1 MISLYLDSADKSY
14 MIFSQKF
21 YEAMKACGD
30 LQSISNARKLH
41 AHLISMGFGY
51 SIFLQNHLLN
61 MYSKCGSIEEARR
74 VFSEIE
80 NPNVFSWNTM
90 INGLADWGQLTE
102 AMRLFEEMPDR
113 DSVSWNSMMSGY
125 LQNRQYEET
134 LNVFISMTRDSYCR
148 PDPFS
153 FSCVMKAC
161 GSLQVLQFGSQ
172 VHGLAEKFDFGR
184 DPFVETSVLD
194 MYVKCGSMILADQVF
209 HRLARPSIFCWNSM
223 LFGYSKSSGVNKAL
237 QLFHQMPE
245 RDDVSWNTMISILSQ
260 HGFGVPALSIF
271 IEMWNE
277 GFRPNS
283 MTYASVFSACT
294 SILDLEWGRHLHARI
309 VKYESGLDVYMGSG
323 LIDMYAKCGC
333 LKEAKRV
340 FDNLLEHNEVSWTSL
355 IGGYARSGYEEEALM
370 LFNQMREVPVATDR
384 FTLATVLGMCSS
396 RKDISVGTQ
405 LHAYTTKIG
414 LDSSVAVAN
423 ALLTMYGKCGSV
435 ENANRVFH
443 FMPARDIISWTAM
456 ISVFSQLGDVDRA
469 RAYFNEI
476 PERNVITWNSM
487 LATYLQYGFQEECL
501 KLYTLMLR
509 EGVYPDWITF
519 ATVFGAC
526 AGAAMLRLGN
536 QIIAQTTKFGFNF
549 DVSVANS
556 IVTMYSR
563 CGRINEAREVF
574 DSIINKDL
582 VSWNAMMTGYAHN
595 GQGKKVIEIF
605 EEMLKLDMAPDHIS
619 YIAILSGCSHSGLIS
634 EGQYYFDFMIKDHG
648 LCPRSEHF
656 VCMIDLL
663 GRAGFLE
670 QAKNLIDNM
679 PIKPSASIWGALL
692 GACRI
697 HGNTELAECAVKNLL
712 ELDPE
717 DSGSYVLL
725 ANIYSDVGRLDG
737 VSVVRKLMRE
747 KGIRKNPG
755 CSWIEVDNRV
765 HVFTVDDTNHP
776 QINDVHRML
785 EDLIKKI
792 EDTGNYVNKISTSRS
807 QGYHSEKLAVAFG
820 LISLPPWMPIH
831 VMKNLRI
838 CPDCHIVIKLISL
851 VTTRELIVRDANRF
865 HHFKEGYCSCGDYW
879 SFVYFI
885 SSASAQSL
893 GDGFSKLYATEG
905 LSGFYKGLFCFGV
918 GIFHE
923 NSIVTFAPR
932 SKLVMAAFAYQQM
945 LSSSL
950 GIDIVVSVHVID
962 RLCKSGTYHK
972 CESPPCCEE
981 AHELIPVVEE
991 AVSGLADDSSVLE

>member
-1 MISLYLDSADKSY
+1 MNSLYLDYSTDNSY
-14 MIFSQKF
+14 MGFSQKVSK
-21 YEAMKACGD
+21 AMKACGD
-30 LQSISNARKLH
+30 LQSIYDARKLH
-41 AHLISMGFGY
+41 AYLMSTGFGS

-61 MYSKCGSIEEARR
+61 MYSKCGSIEDARR

-80 NPNVFSWNTM
+80 KPNVFSWNTM
-90 INGLADWGQLTE
+90 INGLADMGRLTE
-102 AMRLFEEMPDR
+102 AMHLFEEMPDR

-125 LQNRQYEET
+125 MQNLQYEET
-134 LNVFISMTRDSYCR
+134 LKVFVSMVRDFNCR
-148 PDPFS
+148 PDSFS

-161 GSLQVLQFGSQ
+161 GILQFLEFGSQ
-172 VHGLAEKFDFGR
+172 VHGLAVKFDFVR

-194 MYVKCGSMILADQVF
+194 MYIKCGSMNSADQVF
-209 HRLARPSIFCWNSM
+209 HQLPNPSLFCWNSM
-223 LFGYSKSSGVNKAL
+223 LFGYSKSSGVKKVL

-245 RDDVSWNTMISILSQ
+245 RDHVSWNTMISILSQ
-260 HGFGVPALSIF
+260 HGLGAQALSMF

-283 MTYASVFSACT
+283 MTYASVLSAST
-294 SILDLEWGRHLHARI
+294 SILDLGWGRHLHARI
-309 VKYESGLDVYMGSG
+309 IRYESGVDVYMGSG

-355 IGGYARSGYEEEALM
+355 IGGYAQSGYEEEALM
-370 LFNQMREVPVATDR
+370 LFNQMREVPVTTDR
-384 FTLATVLGMCSS
+384 YTLATVLGMCAS

-405 LHAYTTKIG
+405 LHTYTVKIG
-414 LDSSVAVAN
+414 LDSSVPVAN
-423 ALLTMYGKCGSV
+423 ALLTMYAKCGSV
-435 ENANRVFH
+435 QNANRVFH

-456 ISVFSQLGDVDRA
+456 ISALSQLGDIDRA
-469 RAYFNEI
+469 RTYFNKI

-509 EGVYPDWITF
+509 EGLNPDWITF
-519 ATVFGAC
+519 AIVFGAC
-526 AGAAMLRLGN
+526 ADAAVLRLGN
-536 QIIAQTTKFGFNF
+536 QIIAQTTKFGFNS
-549 DVSVANS
+549 DVPVANS
-556 IVTMYSR
+556 LVTMYSR

-582 VSWNAMMTGYAHN
+582 VSWNSMMTGYAQN

-605 EEMLKLDMAPDHIS
+605 EEMFKADLAPDHIS

-634 EGQYYFDFMIKDHG
+634 EGQYYFDSMTKDHG

-656 VCMIDLL
+656 VCMVDLF
-663 GRAGFLE
+663 GRAGLLE

-697 HGNTELAECAVKNLL
+697 HGNTKLAECAVKNLL

-717 DSGSYVLL
+717 DSGSYVLQ
-725 ANIYSDVGRLDG
+725 ANLYADVGRLDG
-737 VSVVRKLMRE
+737 VAEVRKLMRE

-776 QINDVHRML
+776 QINDVLRML
-785 EDLIKKI
+785 EELIKKI
-792 EDTGNYVNKISTSRS
+792 EDTGKYVNKISTSRT

-820 LISLPPWMPIH
+820 LINLPPWMPIH

-838 CPDCHIVIKLISL
+838 CTDCHIVMKLISL
-851 VTTRELIVRDANRF
+851 VTTRELIVRDALRF
-865 HHFKEGYCSCGDYW
+865 HHFKEGCCSCGDYW
-879 SFVYFI
+879 
-885 SSASAQSL
+885 
-893 GDGFSKLYATEG
+893 
-905 LSGFYKGLFCFGV
+905 
-918 GIFHE
+918 
-923 NSIVTFAPR
+923 
-932 SKLVMAAFAYQQM
+932 
-945 LSSSL
+945 
-950 GIDIVVSVHVID
+950 
-962 RLCKSGTYHK
+962 
-972 CESPPCCEE
+972 
-981 AHELIPVVEE
+981 
-991 AVSGLADDSSVLE
+991 